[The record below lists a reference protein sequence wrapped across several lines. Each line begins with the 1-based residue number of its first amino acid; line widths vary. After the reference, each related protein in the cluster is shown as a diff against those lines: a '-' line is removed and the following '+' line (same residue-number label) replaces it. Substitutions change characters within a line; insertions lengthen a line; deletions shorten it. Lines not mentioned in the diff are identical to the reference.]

1 MPFTETEQIIRS
13 RKILRAIN
21 EKTLMGLEFSRY
33 IKKRGLSRKSK
44 VSTVDLGFKQT
55 RSRVS
60 SSELP
65 AVEYNNNKMSSNT
78 TIKAALQYYNK
89 GNNNNNKDAIIQR
102 LKCNNNKNK
111 GWHAIIIIIKVDMQ
125 LNDLVNFLL
134 CNNIKYAVIVF
145 WLLLY
150 NTKLTCKPRLN
161 IQVSVPVLEY
171 EEYCHPHPPSF
182 ISIIHP
188 IFLYSFTVHQICT
201 AHF

>member
-1 MPFTETEQIIRS
+1 MSFTETEQIIRS

-89 GNNNNNKDAIIQR
+89 GNNNNNK
-102 LKCNNNKNK
+102 
-111 GWHAIIIIIKVDMQ
+111 G
-125 LNDLVNFLL
+125 
-134 CNNIKYAVIVF
+134 
-145 WLLLY
+145 
-150 NTKLTCKPRLN
+150 
-161 IQVSVPVLEY
+161 
-171 EEYCHPHPPSF
+171 
-182 ISIIHP
+182 
-188 IFLYSFTVHQICT
+188 
-201 AHF
+201 